1 MTATPNG
8 KLVFYQEGQI
18 KIYDPTTEELQEAT
32 FNHRMY
38 WDDKIFGNSTMLG
51 HYQANLWKYDFSDIN
66 NITEELVFNGGD
78 RTLKIILRMEKQYT
92 LVVYNNGNRTLFKK
106 VGDESTVLYRGNESF
121 DGLFIYNDR
130 VLLIRSN
137 RIYELINPGPDS
149 YFVYTNYIRD
159 NNGSSLNIFDYKV
172 FTHNNELYAISQNNL
187 PGKLTIPS
195 EFQGNNIVTPIFTPF
210 HQ

>member
-1 MTATPNG
+1 MSQR
-8 KLVFYQEGQI
+8 YYI
-18 KIYDPTTEELQEAT
+18 D
-32 FNHRMY
+32 
-38 WDDKIFGNSTMLG
+38 
-51 HYQANLWKYDFSDIN
+51 
-66 NITEELVFNGGD
+66 
-78 RTLKIILRMEKQYT
+78 
-92 LVVYNNGNRTLFKK
+92 
-106 VGDESTVLYRGNESF
+106 GNESF

-195 EFQGNNIVTPIFTPF
+195 EFQGNNIVTPIFTPLSSIEPTGDIQSAGF
-210 HQ
+210 DSITGNLFTHNISYNEQGNSVYAVNSYRVAPVIKIPAGQTTGTFNIAGID